1 MDHLPSIEDP
11 AYPWPKVPCLCR
23 VEDYDFK
30 GMIGFPE
37 REGWII
43 DRRLGPVRTSG
54 VVASPEAQGAFV
66 QAWLFFGLLADFF
79 KVCELEVDMQD
90 FIWREGELSFATTRL
105 LKNHLDTLARRVFKP
120 GIWDHRE
127 GQISQSLIVVVNFF
141 HKYNSNKT
149 APNWNGTWDANW
161 SISSVLSTDIILSIL
176 ILGETLKNA
185 VKELSRVPLI
195 KKQADVSHGE
205 GFRGPKSSE
214 SPMQRVNFIQ
224 SQNPLSQ
231 RFSQEGWC
239 RSEISMLTKEVD
251 NTGLL
256 LASMLKFNFTRN
268 LCHESC
274 TDSRC
279 LALEVTDH
287 DYISVHT
294 DDCPRDASCTE
305 ILIAQDKICSI
316 LRSGGTPIIYVPV
329 TPEHGQTP
337 KLRIMDYNANGLE
350 YVAISHVWAH
360 GLGNP
365 KANALPSCQILRL
378 KRLTAEL
385 VWSSTRRATQ
395 CAFWIDTLCIP
406 VDPANREFRKLAITK
421 LANTFRHASQV
432 LVLDADLQRSS
443 RRCSKLELATR
454 ILCSSWM
461 KRLWTL
467 QEAVMAEET
476 PNCSKLD
483 IQFLEGPIEFNAV
496 GQSALSLYNT
506 ESASKVVY
514 SAFPQFQAKA
524 GIFKFLS
531 RALEHRTTS
540 KVEDEAVCLASI
552 LGVNDLKSILN
563 GKTAEQ
569 RMQALYTL
577 IGQLPAS
584 VLFHRS
590 KRLDAGFRWATA
602 SLLGS
607 KRRYTFGGP
616 LANCDAKGLHVQFAG
631 YVVTRHSTQPP
642 TLLDPVRHSFYIGDL
657 QETQPRMWMMFHDDL
672 ERNDPKSSLDN
683 DVLFDRLMRETPVP
697 GLVVNPDDST
707 ESALVSVNDER
718 EGVIYATFLSKAF
731 IRRPLY
737 FREDAHQDWKTD
749 FIETREV
756 SENQRWC
763 ID

>member
-1 MDHLPSIEDP
+1 
-11 AYPWPKVPCLCR
+11 
-23 VEDYDFK
+23 
-30 GMIGFPE
+30 MIGFPE

-54 VVASPEAQGAFV
+54 VVASPEAQSAFV

-79 KVCELEVDMQD
+79 KVCEHEVDMQD
-90 FIWREGELSFATTRL
+90 FVRREGELSFATTRL
-105 LKNHLDTLARRVFKP
+105 LKGHLDTLARRDVKP

-127 GQISQSLIVVVNFF
+127 GQISQCLFIVVDFF
-141 HKYNSNKT
+141 DKYNSNKT
-149 APNWNGTWDANW
+149 APNSNGTRDANW

-185 VKELSRVPLI
+185 VKELSRVPLM
-195 KKQADVSHGE
+195 KTQADVSRGE
-205 GFRGPKSSE
+205 GFRGPKLSE
-214 SPMQRVNFIQ
+214 SSMQRVSFIQ
-224 SQNPLSQ
+224 RQNPLSR
-231 RFSQEGWC
+231 RFSQQGWC
-239 RSEISMLTKEVD
+239 RAEVSMLTKELD

-256 LASMLKFNFTRN
+256 LASMLNMNFTRN

-274 TDSRC
+274 TESRC

-287 DYISVHT
+287 DYTTVHT

-305 ILIAQDKICSI
+305 VLIAQDKICSI

-337 KLRIMDYNANGLE
+337 KLRIIDYNANGLE
-350 YVAISHVWAH
+350 YVAMSHVWAH

-378 KRLTAEL
+378 KRLSAEL
-385 VWSSTRRATQ
+385 VWSSTRRARQ
-395 CAFWIDTLCIP
+395 IAFWIDTLCIP

-421 LANTFRHASQV
+421 LANTFRQASQV

-443 RRCSKLELATR
+443 SRCSKLELATR
-454 ILCSSWM
+454 ILCSSWI

-467 QEAVMAEET
+467 QEAVMTEET
-476 PNCSKLD
+476 PNCRKLD

-506 ESASKVVY
+506 ELASKVVF
-514 SAFPQFQAKA
+514 SSFPQLRAKVR
-524 GIFKFLS
+524 IFKFLS
-531 RALEHRTTS
+531 RALEYRTTS

-563 GKTAEQ
+563 GSTAEQ

-590 KRLDAGFRWATA
+590 KRLDAGFRWAPA
-602 SLLGS
+602 SLLGN
-607 KRRYTFGGP
+607 KRRYTFSGP
-616 LANCDAKGLHVQFAG
+616 LADCDAKGLHVQFTG
-631 YVVTRHSTQPP
+631 YVVTGHSTQPP
-642 TLLDPVRHSFYIGDL
+642 SLLDPVRHSFYIGNL
-657 QETQPRMWMMFHDDL
+657 QETQPRMWVKFHDDR
-672 ERNDPKSSLDN
+672 ERSDSKSSLDN
-683 DVLFDRLMRETPVP
+683 GIQFDRIMRETPVP

-707 ESALVSVNDER
+707 ESALVSVNAER
-718 EGVIYATFLSKAF
+718 EGVIYATFLSKAY
-731 IRRPLY
+731 IRPPSY
-737 FREDAHQDWKTD
+737 FFKDSHQDWKTK

-756 SENQRWC
+756 LSNQRWC

>member
-1 MDHLPSIEDP
+1 
-11 AYPWPKVPCLCR
+11 
-23 VEDYDFK
+23 
-30 GMIGFPE
+30 
-37 REGWII
+37 
-43 DRRLGPVRTSG
+43 
-54 VVASPEAQGAFV
+54 
-66 QAWLFFGLLADFF
+66 
-79 KVCELEVDMQD
+79 MQD
-90 FIWREGELSFATTRL
+90 FVQREGELSFVTTGL
-105 LKNHLDTLARRVFKP
+105 LKGHLDTLARRDENP
-120 GIWDHRE
+120 EIWDQRE
-127 GQISQSLIVVVNFF
+127 GQISRCMFTVVNFF
-141 HKYNSNKT
+141 HKYNSNKI
-149 APNWNGTWDANW
+149 APNGNGTWDANW
-161 SISSVLSTDIILSIL
+161 SISSVLSTEIILSIL

-185 VKELSRVPLI
+185 VKELSRVPFLKI
-195 KKQADVSHGE
+195 QANVSHGQ
-205 GFRGPKSSE
+205 GFLGQKLSE

-231 RFSQEGWC
+231 KFSQEGWC
-239 RSEISMLTKEVD
+239 RAEVSMLTKEVD

-256 LASMLKFNFTRN
+256 LASMLKSSFTRH

-287 DYISVHT
+287 DYETVHA

-305 ILIAQDKICSI
+305 ISIAQEKICSI
-316 LRSGGTPIIYVPV
+316 LRNGGTPIIYVPV

-337 KLRIMDYNANGLE
+337 KLRIIDYNANGLE

-378 KRLTAEL
+378 KQLSAEL
-385 VWSSTRRATQ
+385 VWSSTGRATQ
-395 CAFWIDTLCIP
+395 IAFWIDTLCIP
-406 VDPANREFRKLAITK
+406 VDPANRDFRKIAITK
-421 LANTFRHASQV
+421 LANTLRHASQV

-483 IQFLEGPIEFNAV
+483 IQFLEGPIEFNAA

-514 SAFPQFQAKA
+514 SAFPQFQAKDRIYA
-524 GIFKFLS
+524 FLS
-531 RALEHRTTS
+531 RALEYRTTS
-540 KVEDEAVCLASI
+540 KLEDEAVCLASI
-552 LGVNDLKSILN
+552 LGVNDLKSVVN
-563 GKTAEQ
+563 GNTAEQ

-590 KRLDAGFRWATA
+590 KRLDAGFRWAPA

-607 KRRYTFGGP
+607 KRRYTFSGP
-616 LANCDAKGLHVQFAG
+616 LANCDAEGLHVQFTG
-631 YVVTRHSTQPP
+631 YVITGHSTQPP
-642 TLLDPVRHSFYIGDL
+642 TLSDPIRHSYYIGDL
-657 QETQPRMWMMFHDDL
+657 QETEPRMWMRFHDDL
-672 ERNDPKSSLDN
+672 ERNDPRSSLDN
-683 DVLFDRLMRETPVP
+683 DIEFDRIMRETPVP
-697 GLVVNPDDST
+697 GLVVNPYDTT
-707 ESALVSVNDER
+707 ESALVSVNEER
-718 EGVIYATFLSKAF
+718 GGVIYATFLSKAF
-731 IRRPLY
+731 IRQPQY
-737 FREDAHQDWKTD
+737 FFEDAHQDWKRN
-749 FIETREV
+749 FIEIREV
-756 SENQRWC
+756 SSNQRWC
-763 ID
+763 IN